1 MSNKINNIKR
11 ILYSSLEEKRLGRA
25 LAQIALIASGASAER
40 LSEIKENYERLL
52 SFYFT
57 SSAEDPNRD
66 AIYNNLIKETYELI
80 DDVCAEKKSK
90 DMSYNPYFS
99 AFWAENRIT
108 EELKTKAQELLQA
121 EGNEIDVCLSV
132 SAITISCIEVFD
144 AE

>member
-66 AIYNNLIKETYELI
+66 AIYNNLIKETY
-80 DDVCAEKKSK
+80 
-90 DMSYNPYFS
+90 
-99 AFWAENRIT
+99 
-108 EELKTKAQELLQA
+108 
-121 EGNEIDVCLSV
+121 
-132 SAITISCIEVFD
+132 
-144 AE
+144 